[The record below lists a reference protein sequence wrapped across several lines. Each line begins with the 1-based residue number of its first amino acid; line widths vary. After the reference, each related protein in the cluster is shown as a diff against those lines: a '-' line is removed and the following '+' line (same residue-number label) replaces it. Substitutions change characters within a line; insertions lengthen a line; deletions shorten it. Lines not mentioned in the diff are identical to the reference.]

1 MPTKKSQTT
10 KEPKNLD
17 VEINK
22 AVAALSYIWILFLV
36 PLLLKRKSEFAQFH
50 AKQGMVMFLLS
61 FLTIIPL
68 FGQLLFF
75 VLLIV
80 SVISIVKVVKNGEWW
95 EIPFVYEWSKK
106 FNV

>member
-1 MPTKKSQTT
+1 MPTKKSKTT
-10 KEPKNLD
+10 KSPKNLD

-22 AVAALSYIWILFLV
+22 AVAALSYIWILFLI

-61 FLTIIPL
+61 LLTIIPL

-80 SVISIVKVVKNGEWW
+80 SVVSIVKVVNGEWW

-106 FNV
+106 FNI

>member
-1 MPTKKSQTT
+1 MPTKKSKTT

-22 AVAALSYIWILFLV
+22 AVAALSYIWILFLI

-50 AKQGMVMFLLS
+50 AKQGMMMFLLS
-61 FLTIIPL
+61 LLTIIPL

-80 SVISIVKVVKNGEWW
+80 SVVSIVKVVNGEWW
-95 EIPFVYEWSKK
+95 EIPFVYDWSKK
-106 FNV
+106 FNI